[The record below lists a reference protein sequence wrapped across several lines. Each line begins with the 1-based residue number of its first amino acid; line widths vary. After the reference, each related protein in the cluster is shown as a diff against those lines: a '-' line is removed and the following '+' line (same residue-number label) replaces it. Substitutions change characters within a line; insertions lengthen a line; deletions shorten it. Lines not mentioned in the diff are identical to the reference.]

1 MSAKFNN
8 LVVSFLN
15 THAKLETIAADLRA
29 HFEDPTDRRFVR
41 SEVQVVVAE
50 FYGVKMIEKERGTGK
65 TWPDSPK
72 GKTAANKTS
81 LLVNMI
87 VGKSAA
93 QKPAK
98 DIVVSRAMKAAAKSF
113 VELCGSKA
121 AAIAALKTL

>member
-1 MSAKFNN
+1 MSASFNR

-41 SEVQVVVAE
+41 DEVQTVVAAH
-50 FYGVKMIEKERGTGK
+50 YGVTMVEKERGTGK

-98 DIVVSRAMKAAAKSF
+98 EIVVSRAMKAAAKSF